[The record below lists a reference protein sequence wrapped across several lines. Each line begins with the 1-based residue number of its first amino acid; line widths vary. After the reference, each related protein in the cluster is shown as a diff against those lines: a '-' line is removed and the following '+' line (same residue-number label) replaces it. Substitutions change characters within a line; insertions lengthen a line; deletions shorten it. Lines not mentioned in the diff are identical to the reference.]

1 MVWRDWLE
9 QQAAAPIHD
18 EAALAALRGI
28 RYREVRKV
36 NQEKNGFEGEEL
48 EALKPILSGLHHEID
63 HRRQLIHYRNDQG
76 ANWFTDTGPR
86 IEIHDRAASSVE
98 AALRIAAQKYGAVD
112 ITGSATFREQAA
124 RQAARLGIPVRDK
137 DLQPIWQEER
147 QMTQPR
153 NQEAPRNGPHHEAIM
168 PVVRIP
174 SGLMPCP
181 STEKIM
187 PIPPEQQKVD
197 QDTDKVLIRKK
208 LHRAA
213 PEMER

>member
-48 EALKPILSGLHHEID
+48 ETLKPILSGLHHEID

-76 ANWFTDTGPR
+76 TKLFTDTGPR
-86 IEIHDRAASSVE
+86 IEMHDRAASSVE
-98 AALRIAAQKYGAVD
+98 AALRIAAQKYSAVD

-147 QMTQPR
+147 QVKPPR
-153 NQEAPRNGPHHEAIM
+153 NQEPQSQNPHHETI
-168 PVVRIP
+168 IP
-174 SGLMPCP
+174 LVGITSG
-181 STEKIM
+181 STPHHVAAEKT
-187 PIPPEQQKVD
+187 PIRPEPQKVD
-197 QDTDKVLIRKK
+197 QGKVKSPIRRKP
-208 LHRAA
+208 RRET